1 MLLDKEAKMW
11 AQQSKV
17 LWLKDGDRNTRFFH
31 SKASQPQRHN
41 YITKLHDTLGRL
53 CTRPS
58 QINDIITTF
67 YQELFTTGGPSSF
80 EEVID
85 TIPQVV
91 SPEMNAELIAVF
103 TIDEVEAVI
112 RQMLISEYQST
123 LMSDR
128 LISDNILVAFET
140 SHYLR
145 NHNKGRTGFMASKFN
160 MSKAYDR
167 VKWSYMEKVL
177 VKLGFQERW
186 IKAHDGMH
194 HHRLIL
200 NLDQWGTARPHHPYK
215 RI

>member
-1 MLLDKEAKMW
+1 MRVLEKEVNMLLDKEAKMW

-17 LWLKDGDRNTRFFH
+17 LWLKDGDRNTRLFH

-67 YQELFTTGGPSSF
+67 YQELFTTGGSSSF

-91 SPEMNAELIAVF
+91 SPEMNAKLIADF

-112 RQMLISEYQST
+112 RQMAPLKAPGLDDMPSLFYHNFWSLIG
-123 LMSDR
+123 SDVS
-128 LISDNILVAFET
+128 LSIL
-140 SHYLR
+140 HYL
-145 NHNKGRTGFMASKFN
+145 NT
-160 MSKAYDR
+160 R
-167 VKWSYMEKVL
+167 VLPQSLGHYFITLIPGVKNPEYVTEFHPISLSNVL
-177 VKLGFQERW
+177 
-186 IKAHDGMH
+186 
-194 HHRLIL
+194 
-200 NLDQWGTARPHHPYK
+200 Y
-215 RI
+215 RIFAMVLSTI